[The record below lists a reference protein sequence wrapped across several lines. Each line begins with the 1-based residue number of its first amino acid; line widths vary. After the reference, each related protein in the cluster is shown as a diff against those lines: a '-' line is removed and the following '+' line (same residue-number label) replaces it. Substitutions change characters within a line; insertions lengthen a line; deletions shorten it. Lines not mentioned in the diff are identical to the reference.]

1 MSIEYFLK
9 NYDVGCRTMLMNE
22 QTKLDKNHYRI
33 FALSWAGWVF
43 DFYDLV
49 LFTFLISQLQ
59 ADLNF
64 SAEMLALCLGISLF
78 ATGLGGIIF
87 GALGDQYGRKKVLQW
102 TILIYSIG
110 TLLCAFSWSF
120 YSLVIFRFIT
130 GLGVGGEWATGQ
142 IYINETFPD
151 NLRAKFGAFMQS
163 GAPIGVILASIV
175 GGIISPIVGWRITFL
190 VSIIPAI
197 TVILI
202 RRYLKESDVWLQ
214 NKDQY
219 VNKNIFQ
226 EFKELISKEHR
237 KLFIISLILCIFGM
251 SAYWYTYSWL
261 PTYLSQE
268 RGLAAIGSTI
278 GIIIIQCGDFTGYT
292 TFGYVAEKLGRRPA
306 FTIYSFI
313 MGISIAM
320 ITLCWNQI
328 DAIPDLIFVF
338 MFLTGFGTGFFGGFG
353 ALFSELFPTKIRNTA
368 VGTVFNLAR
377 GIQFLTPVTI
387 TLVATYFDLSY
398 GIAIAAIF
406 ALLVGV
412 WIWIFPETKGTAINE
427 LD

>member
-1 MSIEYFLK
+1 
-9 NYDVGCRTMLMNE
+9 MNE
-22 QTKLDKNHYRI
+22 QTKLSKDHYKI
-33 FALSWAGWVF
+33 FGLSWAGWVF

-49 LFTFLISQLQ
+49 LFTFLISKLQ
-59 ADLNF
+59 TSLNIN
-64 SAEMLALCLGISLF
+64 AEMLSLCLGLSLF

-87 GALGDQYGRKKVLQW
+87 GALGDKYGRKRVLQW
-102 TILIYSIG
+102 TIIVYSIG

-120 YSLVIFRFIT
+120 YSLLIFRFIT
-130 GLGVGGEWATGQ
+130 GLGVGGEWATGK

-151 NLRAKFGAFMQS
+151 KLRAKFGAFMQS
-163 GAPIGVILASIV
+163 GAPVGVILASIV
-175 GGIISPIVGWRITFL
+175 GGVVSPIIGWRATFL
-190 VSIIPAI
+190 ISILPAL

-202 RRYLKESDVWLQ
+202 RKHLKESDVWLQ

-219 VNKNIFQ
+219 VNKSIFQ
-226 EFKELISKEHR
+226 EFKQLLTKEYR
-237 KLFIISLILCIFGM
+237 KIFLISLILCIFGM

-261 PTYLSQE
+261 PTYLEQE
-268 RGLAAIGSTI
+268 RGLAVISTTF
-278 GIIIIQCGDFTGYT
+278 GIILIQCGDFIGYT
-292 TFGYVAEKLGRRPA
+292 SFGFVAEKLGRRPA

-328 DAIPDLIFVF
+328 EQIPNLILVF
-338 MFLTGFGTGFFGGFG
+338 MFLTGFGTGYFGGFG
-353 ALFSELFPTKIRNTA
+353 ALFSEMFPTKIRNTG

-377 GIQFLTPVTI
+377 GAQFVTPVII

-406 ALLVGV
+406 AFLVGV
-412 WIWIFPETKGTAINE
+412 WIWVFPETKGTVINE

>member
-1 MSIEYFLK
+1 
-9 NYDVGCRTMLMNE
+9 MLMNE
-22 QTKLDKNHYRI
+22 KTKLDKNHYRI
-33 FALSWAGWVF
+33 FGLSWAGWVF

-59 ADLNF
+59 TSLNF
-64 SAEMLALCLGISLF
+64 SAEMLSICLGISLF

-87 GALGDQYGRKKVLQW
+87 GALGDKYGRKTVLQW
-102 TILIYSIG
+102 TIIIYSIG
-110 TLLCAFSWSF
+110 TLLSAFSWSF

-151 NLRAKFGAFMQS
+151 DLRAKFGAFMQS
-163 GAPIGVILASIV
+163 GAPVGVILASIV
-175 GGIISPIVGWRITFL
+175 GGVISPIIGWRMTFL
-190 VSIIPAI
+190 ISIIPAI
-197 TVILI
+197 MVIFI
-202 RRYLKESDVWLQ
+202 RRYLKESDVWIQ

-219 VNKNIFQ
+219 VNKNIYQ
-226 EFKELISKEHR
+226 EFKQLVSKEHR
-237 KLFIISLILCIFGM
+237 KIFLISLILCIFGM
-251 SAYWYTYSWL
+251 SAYWFTYTWL
-261 PTYLSQE
+261 PTYLAKE
-268 RGLAAIGSTI
+268 RGLALIGTTI
-278 GIIIIQCGDFTGYT
+278 GIVLIQCGDFAGYT
-292 TFGYVAEKLGRRPA
+292 TFGFAAEKLGRRPA
-306 FTIYSFI
+306 FTLYSFI
-313 MGISIAM
+313 MAIGISM

-328 DAIPDLIFVF
+328 ETIPELIFVF

-353 ALFSELFPTKIRNTA
+353 ALFSELFPTKIRNTG

-377 GIQFLTPVTI
+377 GAQFITPVII

-406 ALLVGV
+406 ALLVGI
-412 WIWIFPETKGTAINE
+412 WIWAFPETKGTSINE

>member
-1 MSIEYFLK
+1 
-9 NYDVGCRTMLMNE
+9 MLMNE
-22 QTKLDKNHYRI
+22 NEKLNKNHYRI

-49 LFTFLISQLQ
+49 LFTFLISYLQ
-59 ADLNF
+59 SSLHF
-64 SAEMLALCLGISLF
+64 SAEMLSICLGISLF

-87 GALGDQYGRKKVLQW
+87 GALGDKYGRKRVLQW
-102 TILIYSIG
+102 TIIIYSIG

-151 NLRAKFGAFMQS
+151 HLRAKFGAFMQS
-163 GAPIGVILASIV
+163 GAPVGVILASLV
-175 GGIISPIVGWRITFL
+175 GGIATPIVGWRATFL
-190 VSIIPAI
+190 LSIIPALM
-197 TVILI
+197 VIFV
-202 RRYLKESDVWLQ
+202 RKYLKESDVWLENR
-214 NKDQY
+214 NKY

-226 EFKELISKEHR
+226 EFKELVSKEHR
-237 KLFIISLILCIFGM
+237 KIFLISLILCIFGM
-251 SAYWYTYSWL
+251 SAYWFTYSWL

-268 RGLAAIGSTI
+268 RGLAVIGTTF
-278 GIIIIQCGDFTGYT
+278 GIVLIQCGDFAGYT
-292 TFGYVAEKLGRRPA
+292 SFGFVAEKLGRRPA

-313 MGISIAM
+313 MALSIAM
-320 ITLCWNQI
+320 ITLCWSQI
-328 DAIPDLIFVF
+328 VSVPDLIFVF

-377 GIQFLTPVTI
+377 GVQFITPLII

-406 ALLVGV
+406 AMLVGI
-412 WIWIFPETKGTAINE
+412 WIWTFPETKGTSINE
-427 LD
+427 LN

>member
-1 MSIEYFLK
+1 
-9 NYDVGCRTMLMNE
+9 MLMNE
-22 QTKLDKNHYRI
+22 QTKLDKDHYKI
-33 FALSWAGWVF
+33 FGLSWAGWVF

-49 LFTFLISQLQ
+49 LFTFLVSQLQ
-59 ADLNF
+59 TSLHF
-64 SAEMLALCLGISLF
+64 SAEMLSLCLGISLF

-87 GALGDQYGRKKVLQW
+87 GALGDKYGRKKVLQW
-102 TILIYSIG
+102 TIIVYSIG

-151 NLRAKFGAFMQS
+151 HLRAKFGAFMQS
-163 GAPIGVILASIV
+163 GAPVGVILASLV
-175 GGIISPIVGWRITFL
+175 GGLLTPVIGWRMTFL
-190 VSIIPAI
+190 VSILPAL

-202 RRYLKESDVWLQ
+202 RKHLNESDVWIQ
-214 NKDQY
+214 NKDKY
-219 VNKNIFQ
+219 VNKSIFE
-226 EFKELISKEHR
+226 EFKQLLTKEHR
-237 KLFIISLILCIFGM
+237 KIFLISLILCIFGM
-251 SAYWYTYSWL
+251 SAYWFTYSWL
-261 PTYLSQE
+261 PTYLTQE
-268 RGLAAIGSTI
+268 RGLALIGSTM
-278 GIIIIQCGDFTGYT
+278 GIVLIQFGDFTGYT
-292 TFGYVAEKLGRRPA
+292 TFGFVAEKLGRRPA

-313 MGISIAM
+313 MALGISM

-328 DAIPDLIFVF
+328 ERIPDLIFVF

-353 ALFSELFPTKIRNTA
+353 SLFSELFPTKIRNTG

-377 GIQFLTPVTI
+377 GAQFITPVII
-387 TLVATYFDLSY
+387 TMVATYADLSY
-398 GIAIAAIF
+398 GIAIAAVF

-412 WIWIFPETKGTAINE
+412 WIWVFPETKGTAIND

>member
-1 MSIEYFLK
+1 
-9 NYDVGCRTMLMNE
+9 MLMNE
-22 QTKLDKNHYRI
+22 QTKLTKDHYKI
-33 FALSWAGWVF
+33 FGLSWAGWVF

-49 LFTFLISQLQ
+49 LFTFLITQLQ
-59 ADLNF
+59 TDLHF
-64 SAEMLALCLGISLF
+64 SADMLALCLGISLF

-87 GALGDQYGRKKVLQW
+87 GAMGDKYGRKKVLEW
-102 TILIYSIG
+102 TILVYSLG
-110 TLLCAFSWSF
+110 TLLSAFSWSF

-151 NLRAKFGAFMQS
+151 DLRAKFGAFMQS
-163 GAPIGVILASIV
+163 GAPVGVILASIV
-175 GGIISPIVGWRITFL
+175 GGLVSPVIGWRMTFL
-190 VSIIPAI
+190 ISIVPAFA
-197 TVILI
+197 VIYI

-226 EFKELISKEHR
+226 EFKELLSKEYR
-237 KLFIISLILCIFGM
+237 KIFLISLVLCIFGM

-261 PTYLSQE
+261 PTYLEQE
-268 RGLAAIGSTI
+268 RGLAVLSTTL
-278 GIIIIQCGDFTGYT
+278 GIIIIQCGDFLGYT
-292 TFGYVAEKLGRRPA
+292 SFGFVAEKLGRRPA

-313 MGISIAM
+313 MGISISM
-320 ITLCWNQI
+320 ITICWKQI
-328 DAIPDLIFVF
+328 DAIPNLIFIF

-353 ALFSELFPTKIRNTA
+353 ALFSELFPTKIRNTG

-377 GIQFLTPVTI
+377 GAQFVTPVII
-387 TLVATYFDLSY
+387 TLVGTYFDLSY
-398 GIAIAAIF
+398 GIAIAAVF
-406 ALLVGV
+406 AILVGI
-412 WIWIFPETKGTAINE
+412 WIWVFPETRGTAINE

>member
-1 MSIEYFLK
+1 
-9 NYDVGCRTMLMNE
+9 MNE
-22 QTKLDKNHYRI
+22 QTKLEKDHYMI
-33 FALSWAGWVF
+33 FGLSWAGWVF

-49 LFTFLISQLQ
+49 LFTFLITQLQ
-59 ADLNF
+59 TELNF

-102 TILIYSIG
+102 TILIYSLG

-120 YSLVIFRFIT
+120 YSLVLFRFIT

-151 NLRAKFGAFMQS
+151 KLRAKFGAFMQS
-163 GAPIGVILASIV
+163 GAPVGVILASIV
-175 GGIISPIVGWRITFL
+175 GGIVSPIIGWRLTFL

-202 RRYLKESDVWLQ
+202 RKYLKESDVWIQ

-219 VNKNIFQ
+219 VNRNIFH
-226 EFKELISKEHR
+226 EFKELVSKEHR
-237 KLFIISLILCIFGM
+237 KIFLISLILCIFGM

-261 PTYLSQE
+261 PTYLTQE
-268 RGLAAIGSTI
+268 RGLAAIGTTI
-278 GIIIIQCGDFTGYT
+278 GIVIIQCGDFLGYT
-292 TFGYVAEKLGRRPA
+292 SFGFVAERLGRRPA

-313 MGISIAM
+313 MAISISM
-320 ITLCWNQI
+320 ITICWNQI
-328 DAIPDLIFVF
+328 NAIPNLIFVF

-353 ALFSELFPTKIRNTA
+353 ALFSELFPTKIRNTG

-377 GIQFLTPVTI
+377 GVQFITPVTI

-398 GIAIAAIF
+398 GIGIAAIF
-406 ALLVGV
+406 AVLVGI
-412 WIWIFPETKGTAINE
+412 WIWTFPETKGTSINE
-427 LD
+427 LN

>member
-1 MSIEYFLK
+1 
-9 NYDVGCRTMLMNE
+9 MLMNE
-22 QTKLDKNHYRI
+22 QAKLNRNHYMI
-33 FALSWAGWVF
+33 FGLSWAGWVF

-49 LFTFLISQLQ
+49 LFTFLIAPIHRSLHLSP
-59 ADLNF
+59 D
-64 SAEMLALCLGISLF
+64 MLSLCLGVSLF

-87 GALGDQYGRKKVLQW
+87 GALGDKYGRKKVLQW
-102 TILIYSIG
+102 TIIIYSIG
-110 TLLCAFSWSF
+110 TFLCAFTWSF
-120 YSLVIFRFIT
+120 YSLVLFRFLT

-151 NLRAKFGAFMQS
+151 KLRAKYGAFMQS
-163 GAPIGVILASIV
+163 GAPVGVILASIV
-175 GGIISPIVGWRITFL
+175 GGVITPIIGWRYTFL
-190 VSIIPAI
+190 ISIIPAI
-197 TVILI
+197 MVILI
-202 RRYLKESDVWLQ
+202 RRYLKESDVWIQ

-237 KLFIISLILCIFGM
+237 KIFLISLILCIFGM
-251 SAYWYTYSWL
+251 SAYWFTYSWL
-261 PTYLSQE
+261 PTYLADE
-268 RGLAAIGSTI
+268 RGLALIGSTI

-292 TFGYVAEKLGRRPA
+292 SFGYVAERLGRRPA

-313 MGISIAM
+313 MAISISM

-328 DAIPDLIFVF
+328 NAVPDLIFLF

-353 ALFSELFPTKIRNTA
+353 ALFSELFPTKIRNTG

-377 GIQFLTPVTI
+377 GIQFVTPVIITI
-387 TLVATYFDLSY
+387 VATYFDLSY

-406 ALLVGV
+406 AMLVGI
-412 WIWIFPETKGTAINE
+412 WIWTFPETKGTVINE

>member
-1 MSIEYFLK
+1 
-9 NYDVGCRTMLMNE
+9 MLMNE
-22 QTKLDKNHYRI
+22 ETELTKEHYKI
-33 FALSWAGWVF
+33 FGLSWAGWVF

-49 LFTFLISQLQ
+49 LFTFLISEIQSSLH
-59 ADLNF
+59 F
-64 SAEMLALCLGISLF
+64 TAEMLALCLGVSLF

-87 GALGDQYGRKKVLQW
+87 GALGDKYGRKTVLQW
-102 TILIYSIG
+102 TIIVYSIG
-110 TLLCAFSWSF
+110 TLLSAFSWSF

-142 IYINETFPD
+142 TYISETFPD
-151 NLRAKFGAFMQS
+151 KLRAKFGAFMQS
-163 GAPIGVILASIV
+163 GAPVGVILASLV
-175 GGIISPIVGWRITFL
+175 GGLVSPIIGWRMTFL

-197 TVILI
+197 TVIFI
-202 RRYLKESDVWLQ
+202 RKYIKESDVWIE

-219 VNKNIFQ
+219 VNKNIYH
-226 EFKELISKEHR
+226 EFKELLSQEHR
-237 KLFIISLILCIFGM
+237 KIFLISLVLCIFGM

-261 PTYLSQE
+261 PTYLSDE
-268 RGLAAIGSTI
+268 RGLAMIGTTI
-278 GIIIIQCGDFTGYT
+278 GIIIIQCGDFLGYT
-292 TFGYVAEKLGRRPA
+292 SFGFVSEKLGRRPA

-313 MGISIAM
+313 MGISISM

-328 DAIPDLIFVF
+328 ATIPDLIFVF

-368 VGTVFNLAR
+368 VGAVFNLAR

-387 TLVATYFDLSY
+387 TIVATYFDLSY
-398 GIAIAAIF
+398 GIAIASIF
-406 ALLVGV
+406 AILVGL
-412 WIWIFPETKGTAINE
+412 WIWVFPETKGTVINE

>member
-1 MSIEYFLK
+1 
-9 NYDVGCRTMLMNE
+9 MLMNE
-22 QTKLDKNHYRI
+22 QAKLNRNHYMI
-33 FALSWAGWVF
+33 FGLSWAGWVF

-49 LFTFLISQLQ
+49 LFTFLISPIHRSLHLSP
-59 ADLNF
+59 D
-64 SAEMLALCLGISLF
+64 MLSLCLGVSLF

-87 GALGDQYGRKKVLQW
+87 GALGDKYGRKKVLQW
-102 TILIYSIG
+102 TIIIYSIG
-110 TLLCAFSWSF
+110 TFLCAFTWSF
-120 YSLVIFRFIT
+120 YSLVLFRFLT

-151 NLRAKFGAFMQS
+151 KLRAKYGAFMQS
-163 GAPIGVILASIV
+163 GAPVGVILASIV
-175 GGIISPIVGWRITFL
+175 GGVITPIIGWRYTFL
-190 VSIIPAI
+190 ISIIPAI
-197 TVILI
+197 MVILI
-202 RRYLKESDVWLQ
+202 RRYLKESDVWIQ

-237 KLFIISLILCIFGM
+237 KIFLISLILCIFGM
-251 SAYWYTYSWL
+251 SAYWFTYSWL
-261 PTYLSQE
+261 PTYLADE
-268 RGLAAIGSTI
+268 RGLALIGSTI

-292 TFGYVAEKLGRRPA
+292 SFGYVAERLGRRPA

-313 MGISIAM
+313 MAISISM

-328 DAIPDLIFVF
+328 NAVPDLIFLF

-353 ALFSELFPTKIRNTA
+353 ALFSELFPTKIRNTG

-377 GIQFLTPVTI
+377 GIQFVTPVIITI
-387 TLVATYFDLSY
+387 VATYFDLSY

-406 ALLVGV
+406 AMLVGI
-412 WIWIFPETKGTAINE
+412 WIWTFPETKGTVINE